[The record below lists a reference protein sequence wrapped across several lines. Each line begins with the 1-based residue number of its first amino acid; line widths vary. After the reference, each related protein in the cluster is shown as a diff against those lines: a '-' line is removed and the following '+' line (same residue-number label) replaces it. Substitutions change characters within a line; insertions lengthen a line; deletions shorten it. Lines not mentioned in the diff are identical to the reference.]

1 MNSEMFDS
9 STSLARSKLYFTVL
23 QLLRMSTQWI
33 QESVR
38 DLELLRGYFVDDL
51 SKLASDKYYVNF
63 MTGKQGPIR
72 MAERERIEDKWAQV
86 LLYSKST
93 SKRLV
98 DRIERKAEE
107 VKSLRDGVCTT
118 SKRST

>member
-72 MAERERIEDKWAQV
+72 MAERKRIEDKWAQV

-98 DRIERKAEE
+98 DRIER
-107 VKSLRDGVCTT
+107 
-118 SKRST
+118 